1 MALKEQFQNDMT
13 DAMRAGDKERRDTL
27 RLLLAAIKQTE
38 IDNQET
44 LDDAG
49 VQAVLVKQAKQ
60 RRESIAD
67 YERAGRS
74 DIAEQE
80 RAELNLIET
89 YLPQMMSRAEIE
101 AAAAETI
108 SQLGAS
114 GPKDTGRVMGALMP
128 KVKGQADGRVVSE
141 VVRELLQGKQQ

>member
-1 MALKEQFQNDMT
+1 MTLKEQLQNDMA
-13 DAMRAGDKERRDTL
+13 DAMRAGDTARRDTL

-38 IDNQET
+38 IDSQET

-49 VQAVLVKQAKQ
+49 VQAVLSKQAKQ

-67 YERAGRS
+67 YERAGRN
-74 DIAEQE
+74 DLAEQE
-80 RAELNLIET
+80 RAELKLIES
-89 YLPQMMSRAEIE
+89 YLPQMMDRAEIE
-101 AAAAETI
+101 ALAAKTI

-128 KVKGQADGRVVSE
+128 QVRGQADGRLVNE
-141 VVRELLQGKQQ
+141 VVRELLQEAQ